1 MTRRGGNRPELE
13 HVWHIGESVFR
24 RTSDWCLVGGCGD
37 RASRVVRIGA
47 AFLLLGGGVC
57 ASFVRLALLCGLV
70 KPCTDQAG
78 RPSANE
84 CGEGNFVKP
93 PLKLLLICYHDPSSN
108 LIGAVR
114 VRKFAENLSAGGC
127 SVKVL
132 SRAGVASYAV
142 GARTT
147 EDFARSEVAVSQGG
161 GRPEQSAGTM
171 TWPTSTPRRANELWR
186 RARPKLMWVFRHVI
200 AVPDIE
206 VLFAKALFIHSRDLG
221 EWAPEV
227 IVVSGPPFSTFFVAQ
242 RMARKRGIPWVAD
255 YRDLWT
261 LSSYYALGP
270 IRRRVDRSLESRLLR
285 TASIVTTVSQP
296 LADEMHHAF
305 GVRSEVVLNGFD
317 PNDLAS
323 SVPSVARPGLP
334 LRIVYAGEIYEGKRD
349 PEPLFMALAS
359 MGLGPDQVQ
368 VKFYGETVRVVEDAA
383 RRHGVERLISCEPRL
398 PHIESLALQQGA
410 DVLLL
415 LMWNNPGERGVYTG
429 KLFEYLG
436 VRRPILMLGFPGGVA
451 AELIRSRDA
460 GVIANEPDEI
470 AATLRRWL
478 VLKEETGA
486 VSLLPEA
493 VSAGLTRQEQSKRL
507 LELCRSLIDDLTL
520 GILS

>member
-1 MTRRGGNRPELE
+1 
-13 HVWHIGESVFR
+13 
-24 RTSDWCLVGGCGD
+24 
-37 RASRVVRIGA
+37 
-47 AFLLLGGGVC
+47 
-57 ASFVRLALLCGLV
+57 
-70 KPCTDQAG
+70 
-78 RPSANE
+78 
-84 CGEGNFVKP
+84 
-93 PLKLLLICYHDPSSN
+93 
-108 LIGAVR
+108 
-114 VRKFAENLSAGGC
+114 
-127 SVKVL
+127 
-132 SRAGVASYAV
+132 
-142 GARTT
+142 
-147 EDFARSEVAVSQGG
+147 
-161 GRPEQSAGTM
+161 
-171 TWPTSTPRRANELWR
+171 
-186 RARPKLMWVFRHVI
+186 MWVFRHVI